1 MKKIVAFLFS
11 LVSFSLLAQVG
22 GIQSYTYLLM
32 PNDAKIGA
40 IGGINV
46 STAGTDI
53 AMIGQNPA
61 ALSDTMS
68 NRVGF
73 TYRNLYADIGYNN
86 FVGAISSPKIGGA
99 WGLSVSGISYGDFD
113 EYDHLGNN
121 IGTFR
126 ASENVIALT
135 KSHKLGNIS
144 MGLTAKFASSKIA
157 SYKSN
162 ALLFDIGGQ
171 FQHPTK
177 ELIVGLVMKNAGLSL
192 KHYREDLSNVL
203 PLDLQLG
210 ASYKFE
216 HAPLRLSLQVHNL
229 TRYDLQYLDSTR
241 NVKIDED
248 GNEISEQ
255 EKTSERIARHFVIG
269 TELLLAKGLHVRVGY
284 NHMMRKELKADPLK
298 GGAGFSFGFMLKVSA
313 LDFNFTRVYYH
324 LQGGSTM
331 LAVNVDVNK
340 FYKKKS

>member
-1 MKKIVAFLFS
+1 MKNIIALLLC
-11 LVSFSLLAQVG
+11 LVSFGLIAQVG

-32 PNDAKIGA
+32 PSDAKIGA
-40 IGGINV
+40 IGGTNV
-46 STAGTDI
+46 STAGMDV
-53 AMIGQNPA
+53 AMISQNPA

-73 TYRNLYADIGYNN
+73 TYRKFYADIGYNS

-99 WGLSVSGISYGDFD
+99 WGIAISGISYGDFE
-113 EYDHLGNN
+113 EYDRLGNN
-121 IGTFR
+121 IGEFR
-126 ASENVIALT
+126 AAENVIALT
-135 KSHKLGNIS
+135 KSHKSGNIS
-144 MGLTAKFASSKIA
+144 MGVTAKFATSQIA

-177 ELIVGLVMKNAGLSL
+177 DLIVGLVMKNAGTSL
-192 KHYREDLSNVL
+192 KHYRDDLKNKL

-210 ASYKFE
+210 ASYKFD

-241 NVKIDED
+241 NIKIDENGD
-248 GNEISEQ
+248 EVSEK
-255 EKTSERIARHFVIG
+255 EKTSERIARHFVVG
-269 TELLLAKGLHVRVGY
+269 TELLLAKGFHVRVGY
-284 NHMMRKELKADPLK
+284 NHMMRKELKADPIK
-298 GGAGFSFGFMLKVSA
+298 GGAGFSFGMMLKISA
-313 LDFNFTRVYYH
+313 FDFNFTRVYYH
-324 LQGGSTM
+324 LTGGSTM
-331 LAVNVDVNK
+331 LTVNVDVNK